1 MAGTDPAARLR
12 DASLRVTAQR
22 TAVLQVL
29 EQHPH
34 SDAGFVARTVREQIG
49 TVSLQAVYDV
59 LAALSDVGIVRK
71 LQPAGSPA
79 LFELR
84 TGDNHHHVVC
94 RTCGAVADTD
104 CAVEGQ
110 PCLTPSATDGFV
122 VQEAEVLFWGVC
134 LSCADSTD
142 SCADSIDPQRD
153 RNTPPTSVKETRWP
167 SRKTPNR

>member
-29 EQHPH
+29 EHHPH
-34 SDAGFVARTVREQIG
+34 SDAGFVARTVREGIG

-59 LAALSDVGIVRK
+59 LAALSEVGIVRK
-71 LQPAGSPA
+71 FQPAGSPA

-104 CAVEGQ
+104 CAVGGQ
-110 PCLTPSATDGFV
+110 PCLTPTATDGFV
-122 VQEAEVLFWGVC
+122 VQEAEVVFWGVC
-134 LSCADSTD
+134 LSCADSVE
-142 SCADSIDPQRD
+142 PQRD
-153 RNTPPTSVKETRWP
+153 PNTPPTTVKEPKWP